1 MPRPK
6 AAGSTQMSEVNG
18 LDPAELKA
26 AAESERQRLVDKIA
40 AQKNENEKREDRF
53 IALLQAAMELDLG
66 DCRSFDLKERNML
79 YTNCVRFLAIM
90 TKFKDG
96 DDDGSFFGED

>member
-1 MPRPK
+1 MTPR
-6 AAGSTQMSEVNG
+6 AVRSSTGKSEDDGV
-18 LDPAELKA
+18 DPAELRA
-26 AAESERQRLVDKIA
+26 AVEAERQRLVDKIA
-40 AQKNENEKREDRF
+40 VQKDANEKREDRF
-53 IALLQAAMELDLG
+53 ITLLQAAMELDLG